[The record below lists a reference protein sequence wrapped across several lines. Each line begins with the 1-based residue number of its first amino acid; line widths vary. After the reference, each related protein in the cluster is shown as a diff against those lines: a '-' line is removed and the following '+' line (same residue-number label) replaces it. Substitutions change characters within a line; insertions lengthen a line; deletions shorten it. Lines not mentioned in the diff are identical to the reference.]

1 MIADSPTTLEFPLGF
16 DLVSVAPSA
25 KTTLRQKLR
34 QDVRSFQPT
43 RLVVPSA
50 VAEDL
55 VVESIE
61 IDLVVESIEIDGKE
75 QLQEEVDASVFDE
88 LHGPTDAK
96 KHIPSWSVLTSEAV
110 IRVRNKSARKAVAVV
125 AALYGRLPS

>member
-50 VAEDL
+50 VAE
-55 VVESIE
+55 
-61 IDLVVESIEIDGKE
+61 DLVVESIEIDGKE

>member
-16 DLVSVAPSA
+16 DLVSVAPLA

-43 RLVVPSA
+43 RFVVPSA
-50 VAEDL
+50 VAE
-55 VVESIE
+55 
-61 IDLVVESIEIDGKE
+61 DLVVESIEIDGKE

-96 KHIPSWSVLTSEAV
+96 KHVPSWSVLTSEAV